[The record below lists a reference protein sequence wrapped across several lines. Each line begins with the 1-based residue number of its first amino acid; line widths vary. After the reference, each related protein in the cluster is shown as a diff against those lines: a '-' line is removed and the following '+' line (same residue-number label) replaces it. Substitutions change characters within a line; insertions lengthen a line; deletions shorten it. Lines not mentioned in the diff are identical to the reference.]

1 MAKQPSSRASR
12 SWTRRPPPLSAPAVR
27 CGISLRKKGNRRHP
41 GNPDRQPGQ
50 ATTSATHRVP
60 SHAGPSP
67 RAAGAPIGVGLGSSP
82 GLSVLLPPQRI
93 AGSYPSFQPPGGLAP
108 GVPGGHHGA
117 PGPASLPHDRRVRSP
132 SPGQS
137 HPVEVAGNSPV
148 YSHGCKCPHLVA
160 ERVAGKPGC
169 TTLGRILYISY
180 SSTPCSCVLTGPGAP
195 PPFTPLPA
203 PGNTIPETI
212 LISTLRKIQ
221 EK

>member
-1 MAKQPSSRASR
+1 MRARSGVPRRSSAFLKVLGSCPEQPHMAKQPSSRASR
-12 SWTRRPPPLSAPAVR
+12 SWTRRPPPLCAPAVR

-108 GVPGGHHGA
+108 GVPSHHGA
-117 PGPASLPHDRRVRSP
+117 PGPAPLPHDRRVRSP
-132 SPGQS
+132 SPGNPTRS
-137 HPVEVAGNSPV
+137 RWLETALFTAMAVNPHSP
-148 YSHGCKCPHLVA
+148 
-160 ERVAGKPGC
+160 
-169 TTLGRILYISY
+169 
-180 SSTPCSCVLTGPGAP
+180 
-195 PPFTPLPA
+195 
-203 PGNTIPETI
+203 
-212 LISTLRKIQ
+212 
-221 EK
+221 